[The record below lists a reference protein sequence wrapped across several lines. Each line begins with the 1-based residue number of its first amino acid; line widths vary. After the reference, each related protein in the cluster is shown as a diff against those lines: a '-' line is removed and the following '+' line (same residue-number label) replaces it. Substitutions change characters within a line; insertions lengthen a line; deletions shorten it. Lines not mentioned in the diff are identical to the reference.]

1 MVVPLLFL
9 SVSLFA
15 DTVEQDRQT
24 MQFAAF
30 RPGDTNPVTNTTL
43 NIITGLDSTSNGWDA
58 SGALTASNYSLGFF
72 TWTLASN
79 SKTLTFTLSFKISGP
94 LVNED
99 YASSTMGYT
108 VNFAPT
114 GAMFNTTLISTYT
127 GSLASGYYKLSTKVR
142 DTFTCSNNGSVSS
155 AYPQTAC
162 VFTYKLTNKSTTTYT
177 TTRYGSATLVLN
189 SNDYANR
196 INGIYKATVTVTL
209 TTS

>member
-1 MVVPLLFL
+1 
-9 SVSLFA
+9 
-15 DTVEQDRQT
+15 
-24 MQFAAF
+24 
-30 RPGDTNPVTNTTL
+30 
-43 NIITGLDSTSNGWDA
+43 
-58 SGALTASNYSLGFF
+58 
-72 TWTLASN
+72 
-79 SKTLTFTLSFKISGP
+79 
-94 LVNED
+94 
-99 YASSTMGYT
+99 MGYT

-162 VFTYKLTNKSTTTYT
+162 VFTYKLTNTSTTTYT